1 MFRSSSS
8 SGSWFS
14 SWALRASCASDTH
27 RSAAYRL
34 LLLCRWDLRH
44 RDNVSTHLSLQLLL
58 VHVSVFA
65 HQHSVCRRRSANLRS
80 PLAQT
85 HPNTHTHTQR
95 ERERETHTRTHR
107 ERDTHTHTVSNTRSQ
122 SGRSCLCDWQLPGLQ
137 LIVINSVVVS
147 EDEEVVLLVSF
158 TGLVLHVPVVLASD
172 FIIIPTHTQ
181 TNKTHAHK
189 CAHTHAVAQ
198 THTNV
203 HMYTHTRTHT
213 HAYTHTNVHTHTQ
226 THTTHTP
233 K

>member
-85 HPNTHTHTQR
+85 HPNTHTHAYR
-95 ERERETHTRTHR
+95 HRHRHRHTHTHTHR
-107 ERDTHTHTVSNTRSQ
+107 ERH
-122 SGRSCLCDWQLPGLQ
+122 
-137 LIVINSVVVS
+137 
-147 EDEEVVLLVSF
+147 
-158 TGLVLHVPVVLASD
+158 
-172 FIIIPTHTQ
+172 THTQ
-181 TNKTHAHK
+181 TERETRTH
-189 CAHTHAVAQ
+189 
-198 THTNV
+198 
-203 HMYTHTRTHT
+203 THTRTHT
-213 HAYTHTNVHTHTQ
+213 ERETHTHTHTDRETR
-226 THTTHTP
+226 THTHTHTRSVTHEARVGGAACVIDSYLVSSSL
-233 K
+233 